1 MLLHIVFH
9 DNTPKITRVSIL
21 VLDTLEYLLSS
32 RLCCI
37 YFMNKNEPL
46 LGCNKDLIVLGS
58 VLSP

>member
-9 DNTPKITRVSIL
+9 DNTPKITH
-21 VLDTLEYLLSS
+21 LEYLLSS

-37 YFMNKNEPL
+37 YFMNKKEPL
-46 LGCNKDLIVLGS
+46 LGRNKDLIVLGS